1 MMLSSPQSRHSSPHP
16 SPHSSPHSSPHLS
29 PQPSPHLPQMEIRL
43 LIFVDSLESLIH
55 ETVKVIFM
63 GVVMIIKFVFSPLA
77 LSRQLISL
85 LSETSGEVSEVS
97 ENTTTAQMGEGQS
110 VFQTKN
116 VLKKIL
122 DRAAQLSHL
131 IRPTQKVW
139 GALSQ
144 LSQLGVSYIAWRFTQ
159 TDNSPDLPKSQ
170 PNLRDVMPAQSIT
183 SRPTTTDTSLTTP
196 HSPSPQFNRSTDRG
210 ARGGVRATVRFG
222 DVMSELGD
230 LSQVEGAKKKD
241 ETKLTPVS
249 GLQAAMEAAGANL
262 NRVSDVRNQSQAT
275 IATRGVSQV
284 SEVSEVSDVGK
295 PKDVLNGRDITS
307 LSRGEVKGTGTG
319 EVKSTGTESPLSSSD
334 GSSHP
339 LPTSMNIMR
348 VGTLPELKLK
358 QMQEEALKPSVYERL
373 NNVKKTMTILEAVKP
388 KEGFEDVYAC
398 DEDPETG
405 KLKPIR
411 IQVFP
416 EGILRVYHIEMT
428 YLIIISLILSAFISA
443 GYELYLVY
451 IQR

>member
-210 ARGGVRATVRFG
+210 ARGGVRATVRFSN
-222 DVMSELGD
+222 VMSELGD
-230 LSQVEGAKKKD
+230 LSQLEGPNKKD
-241 ETKLTPVS
+241 ETKLSPVN
-249 GLQAAMEAAGANL
+249 GLQAAMKAAGANL

-275 IATRGVSQV
+275 IVTRVSQ
-284 SEVSEVSDVGK
+284 VSEVSDVGK
-295 PKDVLNGRDITS
+295 AKDVLQGGDSTP
-307 LSRGEVKGTGTG
+307 LSRGEVKG
-319 EVKSTGTESPLSSSD
+319 TGTESPLSSSD

-339 LPTSMNIMR
+339 LPTSLNIMR